1 MAQRNVE
8 ALIGRLATDEE
19 FRARFRSNA
28 RAAVVQTG
36 LTLTPT
42 EIDALLQTDPSLW
55 DQVAAAIDP
64 RLQKIALAAD
74 DPASR

>member
-1 MAQRNVE
+1 
-8 ALIGRLATDEE
+8 
-19 FRARFRSNA
+19 
-28 RAAVVQTG
+28 VQTG